1 MVYFHLAFIAV
12 LRDCKNKDLQRMV
25 KFPSTQWRS
34 AMHSTNCT
42 LGWPRGNGT
51 YFLLFPETSPFQA
64 FKCSDS
70 GEPCEANRLPWNWNP
85 TTFWREPKH
94 GNRKRKWHF
103 IIGNSRLALTYLLL
117 SLLEGYDPFKR
128 YPVISFLGQIVPI
141 NNQIVPQNN
150 QFVLQRSQFI
160 PLMLYLFSKGV
171 NVIWVQSSDRNMDE
185 SIFRTIYIIV
195 RRASYVNFTMHCGT
209 MWELLLE

>member
-1 MVYFHLAFIAV
+1 MKISDAQHKLHPGMAE
-12 LRDCKNKDLQRMV
+12 RQWDLLPS
-25 KFPSTQWRS
+25 FPWNYPVPSI
-34 AMHSTNCT
+34 
-42 LGWPRGNGT
+42 
-51 YFLLFPETSPFQA
+51 QA
-64 FKCSDS
+64 FRRAVRSKQATLKLKPDYVLD
-70 GEPCEANRLPWNWNP
+70 A
-85 TTFWREPKH
+85 WREPKH

-150 QFVLQRSQFI
+150 QFVLQKSQFI
-160 PLMLYLFSKGV
+160 PLMLYLFSKCV

-195 RRASYVNFTMHCGT
+195 RASYVNFTMHCGT